1 MIEFSF
7 FLFLFILFSIDS
19 WRMAICAASSV
30 SSSGSV
36 HMDTYKWV
44 LHIHIC
50 RLVCLLVPSSTQG
63 FSSPW
68 KLTPFPAHCLFVC
81 LLLFSRAPLRE
92 KTKKER
98 KKERNR
104 EMKCWGKGIVFWL
117 LVFLRVVDTLQGLL
131 YLTKKGVV
139 ALKKNADAAYLY
151 ILTFDVAVS
160 SVVYSESE
168 HLSFQVQ
175 SYLALPS

>member
-1 MIEFSF
+1 ME
-7 FLFLFILFSIDS
+7 IDP
-19 WRMAICAASSV
+19 
-30 SSSGSV
+30 
-36 HMDTYKWV
+36 
-44 LHIHIC
+44 
-50 RLVCLLVPSSTQG
+50 VPRT
-63 FSSPW
+63 
-68 KLTPFPAHCLFVC
+68 LFVC
-81 LLLFSRAPLRE
+81 LFVAFLPRAASR
-92 KTKKER
+92 KNKER